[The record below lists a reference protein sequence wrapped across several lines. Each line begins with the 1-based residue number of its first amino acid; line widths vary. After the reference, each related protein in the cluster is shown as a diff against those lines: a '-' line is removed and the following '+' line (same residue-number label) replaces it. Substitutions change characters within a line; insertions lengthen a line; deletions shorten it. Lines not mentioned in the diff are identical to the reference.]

1 MALGGTLV
9 VENFGYGVGD
19 AELPLFEND
28 EPLLDEDGQQ
38 KVMQFKILSIEPAS
52 GLRLEIRVAAAEW
65 EGFLDQL
72 AGKQS
77 DIIKASVEDL
87 RRLAAD

>member
-9 VENFGYGVGD
+9 IENFGYGVGD

-28 EPLLDEDGQQ
+28 EPLLDENGEP
-38 KVMQFKILSIEPAS
+38 KMMKFKLLGIEPVS
-52 GLRLEIRVAAAEW
+52 GVRLEIRVAESEW
-65 EGFLDQL
+65 QGFLDQL

-87 RRLAAD
+87 RRLAAE